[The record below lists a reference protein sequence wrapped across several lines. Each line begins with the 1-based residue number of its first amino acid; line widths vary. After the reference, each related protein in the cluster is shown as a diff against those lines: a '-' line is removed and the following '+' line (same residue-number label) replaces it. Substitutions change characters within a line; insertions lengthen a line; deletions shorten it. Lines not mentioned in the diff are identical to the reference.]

1 MEQFKPFKI
10 VMTSLQNGLY
20 NERDAIL
27 QRIANKS
34 CGSCSYTIDT
44 LGIQ

>member
-1 MEQFKPFKI
+1 
-10 VMTSLQNGLY
+10 MTSLQNDLY

-34 CGSCSYTIDT
+34 CGFCSYTINT

>member
-1 MEQFKPFKI
+1 MAYK
-10 VMTSLQNGLY
+10 Y
-20 NERDAIL
+20 NERDFIL